1 MTVYDVFNQISF
13 FAAAFLITG
22 VTLWNTLLQR
32 RTGRLQNRVF
42 LVVLVNVMICA
53 LTEIL
58 RISLLPGVRLHP
70 FSGRIIM
77 LCQGFYFLAHN
88 MLAAMMGVYF
98 MVVNG
103 SFQRRGQGFRIF
115 YLAPFVF
122 MELIVIT
129 NPLFHFLYTYNDDYT
144 VTRGPGGTLTYA
156 ISALYIIVAVVNL
169 CMYWYT
175 VPRARWKALLFFT
188 GIVVVGVLI
197 QFINPLIKS
206 ELVAESIS
214 FLGIMLAVENED
226 DRRDML
232 LGVYNR
238 NALRDDLNSI
248 FKLQQKAGV
257 IGLRVV
263 NYDILMRLLGHSGVD
278 AVIRPV
284 SDYLKTLFPW
294 YRIYRVTPTDFVIL
308 LDHDQEEVI
317 RLSEEIY
324 VHFAEGVHVQNIDT
338 PIRVLMLRAMI
349 PEELHGQDD
358 VLQMADGPIPEVEGH
373 GILSGKHIACFA
385 RSTELEN
392 AISRGIVGKH
402 FEVYYQ
408 PVHRLENM
416 KLYGVKALARLHDK
430 ELGDLMPGE
439 FIPLAE
445 RNGMIQQI
453 GEMIL
458 EEVCDFIAS
467 GEPTKLG
474 IHCVNVNLSFVQ
486 CMQPDFA
493 DRVIRLV
500 DRYGVRSDMINFEIT
515 KPVNKTDFTVLDRVI
530 RDLKKRGFLFSMED
544 YGSGYSNIDSIFTL
558 DFDVVKIDKSI
569 LWSAAQSENGR
580 IILSSSIRLV
590 KELGRK
596 ILVEGVENV
605 EQINVL
611 EDFEVD
617 YLQGYYFSQPVRRQE
632 LSSLVER

>member
-1 MTVYDVFNQISF
+1 MSIYDVFNQTSF
-13 FAAAFLITG
+13 FAASFLITG
-22 VTLWNTLLQR
+22 ITLWNTLLQR
-32 RTGRLQNRVF
+32 RIGRQQNRIFV
-42 LVVLVNVMICA
+42 VVLINVMICA
-53 LTEIL
+53 LSETL
-58 RISLLPGVRLHP
+58 RIALLPAAPKVP
-70 FSGRIIM
+70 VAGRVVM
-77 LCQGFYFLAHN
+77 MCQGFYFLAHN
-88 MLAAMMGVYF
+88 MLAAMMGLYF
-98 MVVNG
+98 MLVNG
-103 SFQRRGQGFRIF
+103 SFQRRSKIFRIL
-115 YLAPFVF
+115 YLIPFI
-122 MELIVIT
+122 MLELIVIT
-129 NPLFHFLYTYNDDYT
+129 NPLFHFLYTYNADYT
-144 VTRGPGGTLTYA
+144 VNRELGGTVTYA
-156 ISALYIIVAVVNL
+156 VSALYILWAVGNL
-169 CMYWYT
+169 CVYWYT

-188 GIVVVGVLI
+188 GIVVLGVLI
-197 QFINPLIKS
+197 QFINPMIKS
-206 ELVAESIS
+206 ELLAESIS
-214 FLGIMLAVENED
+214 FLGVMLAVENED
-226 DRRDML
+226 DRRDSIF
-232 LGVYNR
+232 GVYNR
-238 NALRDDLNSI
+238 NALRDDLNTV
-248 FKLQQKAGV
+248 FRLKQQSGIIGV
-257 IGLRVV
+257 RVV
-263 NYDILMRLLGHSGVD
+263 NYDILMRLMGHSGVD
-278 AVIRPV
+278 TIVRPV
-284 SDYLKTLFPW
+284 AEYLRTLFPW
-294 YRIYRVTPTDFVIL
+294 YQIYRVTPTDFVIL
-308 LDHDQEEVI
+308 IDHDEEALI

-324 VHFAEGVHVQNIDT
+324 IHFAEGVHVPQIDT
-338 PIRVLMLRAMI
+338 PIRVLMLRALI
-349 PEELHGQDD
+349 PEEMRGQDD
-358 VLQMADGPIPEVEGH
+358 VMQMVDGPLPETEEK
-373 GILSGKHIACFA
+373 GILSGKRIACFS

-392 AISRGIVGKH
+392 AISRGIVGKN

-408 PVHRLENM
+408 PVHRMEDL

-474 IHCVNVNLSFVQ
+474 IHCVNVNLSFMQ

-500 DRYGVRSDMINFEIT
+500 DRYGVRTDMINFEIT

-544 YGSGYSNIDSIFTL
+544 YGSGYANIDSIFTL

-580 IILSSSIRLV
+580 IILSSSIKLV

-596 ILVEGVENV
+596 ILVEGVESV

-617 YLQGYYFSQPVRRQE
+617 YLQGYYFSKPVKRQE
-632 LSSLVER
+632 LYQLVE